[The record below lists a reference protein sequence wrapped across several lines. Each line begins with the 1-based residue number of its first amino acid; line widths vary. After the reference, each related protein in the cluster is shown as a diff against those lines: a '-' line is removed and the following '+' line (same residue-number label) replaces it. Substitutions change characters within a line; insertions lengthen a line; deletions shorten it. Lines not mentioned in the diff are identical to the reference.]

1 MSDDPMEYD
10 LKPYLWLVVV
20 GAFGSFFAA
29 FGIGANDV
37 ANAYATSVG
46 SRALTIKQACVLA
59 FICEFLGAFLGG
71 SSVRAARA
79 LATFARGAA
88 LTPAARPAGLR
99 HHPQED
105 RRRRLLRGRSGAAD
119 VYAAPA
125 GIGAGMARAPRCT
138 PPPPRRLTRPR
149 AAQTATSA

>member
-59 FICEFLGAFLGG
+59 FIFEFLGAFLGG

-79 LATFARGAA
+79 RARSSRTARHSPPPPDPQVSDTIRKKIA
-88 LTPAARPAGLR
+88 DIDCFEDDPAQLMCTPRQRGSGPGWRGPRDA
-99 HHPQED
+99 
-105 RRRRLLRGRSGAAD
+105 RRRR
-119 VYAAPA
+119 
-125 GIGAGMARAPRCT
+125 
-138 PPPPRRLTRPR
+138 R
-149 AAQTATSA
+149 AA